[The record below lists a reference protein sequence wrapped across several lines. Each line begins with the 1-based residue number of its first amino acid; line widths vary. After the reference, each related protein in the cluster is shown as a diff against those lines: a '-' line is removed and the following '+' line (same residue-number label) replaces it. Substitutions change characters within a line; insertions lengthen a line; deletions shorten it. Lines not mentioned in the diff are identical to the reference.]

1 LSREEK
7 VEADVLKG
15 TTLKV
20 YRFMFKEGKPVGIH
34 DVQRGAGLSSP
45 SLASY
50 HVEKLLNAGLIRRQD
65 GGYIVDRVLFENMVR
80 VKRTLIPL
88 QAANATFFLT
98 ALLILF
104 TYLRPPEVTSTYVF
118 SLAVIFVAFVASLYE
133 MRGALSRV

>member
-118 SLAVIFVAFVASLYE
+118 SLAVIFVALVASLYE
-133 MRGALSRV
+133 MRRALSRL